1 MNVEVLVT
9 GFGPSGRVLIGL
21 ISGATLPHIKYVLKS
36 ENSNKKN
43 HIYNHSEIGNSI
55 SIVSK

>member
-36 ENSNKKN
+36 ENSNNKN
-43 HIYNHSEIGNSI
+43 ITFII
-55 SIVSK
+55 TLK

>member
-1 MNVEVLVT
+1 MRSVCRMNVEVLVT

-36 ENSNKKN
+36 ENSNNKN
-43 HIYNHSEIGNSI
+43 ITFII
-55 SIVSK
+55 TLK